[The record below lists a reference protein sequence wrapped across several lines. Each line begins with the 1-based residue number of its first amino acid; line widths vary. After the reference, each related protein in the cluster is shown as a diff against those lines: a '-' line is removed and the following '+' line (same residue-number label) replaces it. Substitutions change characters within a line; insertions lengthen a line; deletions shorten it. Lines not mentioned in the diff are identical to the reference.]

1 MKQSDSSPRFSS
13 PNSSRP
19 RKPLVFIAMSFAM
32 MFGTFLLPAYG
43 QQEMDPT
50 WYDPWA
56 PATAQTAHS
65 AQPQAARS
73 QHQEQAKLKPAS
85 TTRTAKARAA
95 KSTKQKPS

>member
-1 MKQSDSSPRFSS
+1 MTQSNSSPRFSS

-19 RKPLVFIAMSFAM
+19 RKPLVFIAM